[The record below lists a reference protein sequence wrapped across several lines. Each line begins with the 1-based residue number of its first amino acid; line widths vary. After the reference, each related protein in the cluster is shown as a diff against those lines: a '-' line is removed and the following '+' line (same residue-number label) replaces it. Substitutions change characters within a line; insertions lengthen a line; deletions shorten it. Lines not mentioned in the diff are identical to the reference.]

1 MVVVLIDV
9 VVAFGV
15 VVEDVVVGFSVV
27 VVDVAD
33 VVVTITQSSYFRNL

>member
-27 VVDVAD
+27 VVDVVD
-33 VVVTITQSSYFRNL
+33 VVVTIRPSSYFRKL